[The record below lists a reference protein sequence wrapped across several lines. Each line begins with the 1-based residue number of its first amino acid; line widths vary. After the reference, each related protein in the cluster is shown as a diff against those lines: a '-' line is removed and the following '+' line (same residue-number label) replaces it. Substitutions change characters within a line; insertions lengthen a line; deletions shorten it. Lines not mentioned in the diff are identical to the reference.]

1 MNAIFPSLRLSVPHH
16 VQHPRDHSPA
26 QRRYNAVVSL
36 LIDGYNLLF
45 ATDIFPA
52 AHEPAT
58 LERSRA
64 ALLDFLVD
72 SLPPKVLARTIVAFD
87 AQSAPPGLPR
97 EMTHRGLAVR
107 FARRGGTADELLEE
121 LIAAEPDP
129 RNLLVVSSDHR
140 VQRAA
145 RQRGANFTDSQTWYS
160 QVTASRRAEADRP
173 AEQKPPPA
181 IDNPFPPG
189 YGEDLLDGGTE

>member
-1 MNAIFPSLRLSVPHH
+1 MS
-16 VQHPRDHSPA
+16 
-26 QRRYNAVVSL
+26 YNTAVSL

-64 ALLDFLVD
+64 ALLDFLVEC
-72 SLPPKVLARTIVAFD
+72 LPPKVAARTIVAFD

-97 EMTHRGLAVR
+97 ELVHRGLAVR

-121 LIAAEPDP
+121 LIAAEADP

-145 RQRGANFTDSQTWYS
+145 RQRGANFIDSQTWYA
-160 QVTASRRAEADRP
+160 QLAASRREEANRP
-173 AEQKPPPA
+173 AVEQKPPPA
-181 IDNPFPPG
+181 IENPFPPG
-189 YGEDLLDGGTE
+189 YGEDLLGGDKV